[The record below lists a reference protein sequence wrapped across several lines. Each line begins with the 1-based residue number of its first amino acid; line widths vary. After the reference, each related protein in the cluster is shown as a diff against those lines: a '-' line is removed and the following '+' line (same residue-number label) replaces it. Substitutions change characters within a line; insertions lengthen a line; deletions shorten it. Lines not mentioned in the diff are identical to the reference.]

1 VVSTFPKQSLTLCA
15 PTGLNQC
22 LRCLPGERCQYFP
35 PFDSMFTGLWL
46 RICFGFGR
54 HQQFIAPPMSNVQF
68 VPTPLH
74 DYRHS
79 YVTFFSLSYCNSL
92 FSRYLSECAQ
102 FQSFPSSRSELGI
115 GQVLLRQGNS
125 QYRYTTHIRTSIRQT
140 IVGVRTLV
148 RSGAGPITIVR
159 CFASPRHLIPNI
171 TLFQRRLDHDP
182 SALCHVNRD
191 LRSGRSPTVTHRY
204 FIRNARE
211 GRRRSAYVA
220 SEILA
225 LTPASP
231 LALTNVTSS

>member
-1 VVSTFPKQSLTLCA
+1 MLQWTSSVVSTFPKQSLTLCA
-15 PTGLNQC
+15 PTRLNQC
-22 LRCLPGERCQYFP
+22 LRCFTGEHCQYFP
-35 PFDSMFTGLWL
+35 PFESMFTGLWL

-54 HQQFIAPPMSNVQF
+54 QLQFIAPPMSNVQF

-74 DYRHS
+74 DYWHS
-79 YVTFFSLSYCNSL
+79 YATLLSFSYRNSL
-92 FSRYLSECAQ
+92 FSRSFSECAR

-125 QYRYTTHIRTSIRQT
+125 QHRYTTHIRTSIRRT
-140 IVGVRTLV
+140 IVGVRT
-148 RSGAGPITIVR
+148 IVR
-159 CFASPRHLIPNI
+159 CFPSPSHLIPNI

-182 SALCHVNRD
+182 SALCHVSRD

-204 FIRNARE
+204 FIRNVRE

-225 LTPASP
+225 LTLASP